1 MARTEA
7 QAMLR
12 VARRDLRAARLL
24 AVDEAD
30 EASWGFQMQQAIEK
44 AFKAWILSRDLK
56 APFTHDIADLLQI
69 LSEQGRAS
77 RSVPTCS
84 SRNSPCL
91 LFNSATT
98 TTQSHWISI
107 ASTGSQWC
115 RPCWMKWICGLK
127 GACHDPPA

>member
-69 LSEQGRAS
+69 LREQGIEI
-77 RSVPTCS
+77 S
-84 SRNSPCL
+84 SYLQFSQFTLFAVQLRYDDEPESLDLDRQQWLTVVQAL
-91 LFNSATT
+91 LDEVDLRIEGRT
-98 TTQSHWISI
+98 
-107 ASTGSQWC
+107 
-115 RPCWMKWICGLK
+115 P
-127 GACHDPPA
+127 

>member
-7 QAMLR
+7 EAMLR

-44 AFKAWILSRDLK
+44 AFKAWILSRDLG

-69 LSEQGRAS
+69 LSEQGIKI
-77 RSVPTCS
+77 
-84 SRNSPCL
+84 SPYLQFSQFTLFAVQLRYDDEPESLDLDRQHWLTVVQAL
-91 LFNSATT
+91 LDDVDLRIEGR
-98 TTQSHWISI
+98 TQ
-107 ASTGSQWC
+107 
-115 RPCWMKWICGLK
+115 
-127 GACHDPPA
+127 

>member
-1 MARTEA
+1 MARSEA

-56 APFTHDIADLLQI
+56 VPFTHDIADLLQI
-69 LSEQGRAS
+69 LSDHGVETAPYLSFSQFTLFAVQLRYDDEPEPLDLDRQHWLTVVLA
-77 RSVPTCS
+77 
-84 SRNSPCL
+84 L
-91 LFNSATT
+91 LDEVDRRVEGQA
-98 TTQSHWISI
+98 
-107 ASTGSQWC
+107 
-115 RPCWMKWICGLK
+115 P
-127 GACHDPPA
+127 

>member
-30 EASWGFQMQQAIEK
+30 EASWGFQLQQAIEK
-44 AFKAWILSRDLK
+44 TFKALILSRDLK

-69 LSEQGRAS
+69 LREQGIEISHYLQFSQFTLFAVQLRYDDEPESLDLDRQHWLTVVQALLDEVDMRIEGRA
-77 RSVPTCS
+77 P
-84 SRNSPCL
+84 
-91 LFNSATT
+91 
-98 TTQSHWISI
+98 
-107 ASTGSQWC
+107 
-115 RPCWMKWICGLK
+115 
-127 GACHDPPA
+127 

>member
-44 AFKAWILSRDLK
+44 AFKAWILSLDLK

-69 LSEQGRAS
+69 LSEQGIEISPYLQFSQFTLFAVQLRYDDEPESLDLDRQHWLTVVQALLDEVDLPIEGRA
-77 RSVPTCS
+77 P
-84 SRNSPCL
+84 
-91 LFNSATT
+91 
-98 TTQSHWISI
+98 
-107 ASTGSQWC
+107 
-115 RPCWMKWICGLK
+115 
-127 GACHDPPA
+127 

>member
-1 MARTEA
+1 MARSEA

-44 AFKAWILSRDLK
+44 AFKAWILSSDLR

-69 LSEQGRAS
+69 LSEQGVETTPYLQFSQFTLFAVQLRYDDDPEPLDLNRQHWLTVVQA
-77 RSVPTCS
+77 
-84 SRNSPCL
+84 L
-91 LFNSATT
+91 LDEVDRRIEGRTS
-98 TTQSHWISI
+98 
-107 ASTGSQWC
+107 
-115 RPCWMKWICGLK
+115 
-127 GACHDPPA
+127 

>member
-30 EASWGFQMQQAIEK
+30 EASWGFQIQQAIEK

-56 APFTHDIADLLQI
+56 APFTHDIAELLQI
-69 LSEQGRAS
+69 LIEQGVEMSPYLQFSQFTLFAVQLRYDDEPEPLNLNRQHWLSLVQALLDEVEL
-77 RSVPTCS
+77 RIEGRVP
-84 SRNSPCL
+84 
-91 LFNSATT
+91 
-98 TTQSHWISI
+98 
-107 ASTGSQWC
+107 
-115 RPCWMKWICGLK
+115 
-127 GACHDPPA
+127 

>member
-69 LSEQGRAS
+69 LREQGIEISSYLQFSQFTLFAVQLRYDDEPESLDLDRQQWLTVVQALLDEVDLRIEGRA
-77 RSVPTCS
+77 P
-84 SRNSPCL
+84 
-91 LFNSATT
+91 
-98 TTQSHWISI
+98 
-107 ASTGSQWC
+107 
-115 RPCWMKWICGLK
+115 
-127 GACHDPPA
+127 

>member
-30 EASWGFQMQQAIEK
+30 EASWGFQIQQAIEK
-44 AFKAWILSRDLK
+44 AFKAWILSRELK

-69 LSEQGRAS
+69 LSATGVETTPYLQFSQFTLFAVQFRYDDEPEPLDLNRDDWLTLVQALLDE
-77 RSVPTCS
+77 VDLQIEDD
-84 SRNSPCL
+84 SP
-91 LFNSATT
+91 
-98 TTQSHWISI
+98 
-107 ASTGSQWC
+107 
-115 RPCWMKWICGLK
+115 
-127 GACHDPPA
+127 

>member
-1 MARTEA
+1 MARSEA

-44 AFKAWILSRDLK
+44 AFKSWILSSDLR

-69 LSEQGRAS
+69 LSEQGIEI
-77 RSVPTCS
+77 
-84 SRNSPCL
+84 SPYLQFSQFTLFAVQLRYDDEPEPLDLDRQHWLTVVQAL
-91 LFNSATT
+91 LDEVDLR
-98 TTQSHWISI
+98 IE
-107 ASTGSQWC
+107 G
-115 RPCWMKWICGLK
+115 
-127 GACHDPPA
+127 GAP

>member
-69 LSEQGRAS
+69 LSEQGIKISPYLQFSQFTLFAVQLRYDDEPESLGLDRQHWQTVVQALLDEVDLRIEGRA
-77 RSVPTCS
+77 P
-84 SRNSPCL
+84 
-91 LFNSATT
+91 
-98 TTQSHWISI
+98 
-107 ASTGSQWC
+107 
-115 RPCWMKWICGLK
+115 
-127 GACHDPPA
+127 

>member
-69 LSEQGRAS
+69 MREQGIEI
-77 RSVPTCS
+77 S
-84 SRNSPCL
+84 SYRQFSQFTLFAVQLRYDDEPESLDLDRQQWLTVVQAL
-91 LFNSATT
+91 LDEVDLRIEGRT
-98 TTQSHWISI
+98 
-107 ASTGSQWC
+107 
-115 RPCWMKWICGLK
+115 P
-127 GACHDPPA
+127 

>member
-1 MARTEA
+1 MARSEA

-44 AFKAWILSRDLK
+44 AFKSWILSRDLN

-69 LSEQGRAS
+69 LSEQGIEI
-77 RSVPTCS
+77 
-84 SRNSPCL
+84 SPYLQFSQFTLFAVQLRYDDEPEPLYLDRQHWLTVVQAL
-91 LFNSATT
+91 LDEVDLR
-98 TTQSHWISI
+98 IE
-107 ASTGSQWC
+107 G
-115 RPCWMKWICGLK
+115 
-127 GACHDPPA
+127 GAP